1 MKILD
6 SFIFIFLSFSVCCLF
21 LVILYYHSFICLSS
35 SILNFPR
42 KLSIIFRLI
51 FRVQLRILYRIK
63 FSATTKVFCILYQ
76 IFRRSQCSVYYTAL
90 VFYTNFPQI
99 VYYTMKSILYKSSV
113 KRYIIPLSI
122 LYFIVFYTNLPL
134 KTLV

>member
-76 IFRRSQCSVYYTAL
+76 IFRRLQCSVYYTAL

-99 VYYTMKSILYKSSV
+99 VYYTMKSILYESSV

-122 LYFIVFYTNLPL
+122 LYLVVYYTNLPL